1 MTVDRINKASRRIED
16 GGFLLG
22 LVLMGL
28 YGGAE
33 LIIYVL
39 VSIGRVPY
47 VHVSAP
53 KIIVLLA
60 LLCVLPKYMGR
71 ATAGQVWITLAQ
83 GATRLFGKK
92 PEAPSA

>member
-1 MTVDRINKASRRIED
+1 MTADRINRTSRQIED
-16 GGFLLG
+16 AGFILG

-28 YGGAE
+28 YGVAE
-33 LIIYVL
+33 LVIYVL
-39 VSIGRVPY
+39 VSIGRVSY
-47 VHVSAP
+47 VHVSIP

-83 GATRLFGKK
+83 SATRLFGKK
-92 PEAPSA
+92 VEPPQ